1 MNFFIDSHAHL
12 NDPAF
17 DADRDSLLQH
27 TLPQAGI
34 VHSIEIGCSPEEWLP
49 ALQLASSYPALV
61 HAVLGVHPE
70 YAVKLGENDLAR
82 LAQLL
87 PDPRN
92 TAVGEI
98 GLDYTCLDISPKDLQ
113 QKTFQQMLELGNQ
126 TQLPLVLHKIGRA
139 HV

>member
-49 ALQLASSYPALV
+49 ALQLAIFIKSNSFF
-61 HAVLGVHPE
+61 
-70 YAVKLGENDLAR
+70 K
-82 LAQLL
+82 
-87 PDPRN
+87 
-92 TAVGEI
+92 
-98 GLDYTCLDISPKDLQ
+98 K
-113 QKTFQQMLELGNQ
+113 F
-126 TQLPLVLHKIGRA
+126 
-139 HV
+139 

>member
-17 DADRDSLLQH
+17 DTDRDSLLQH

-82 LAQLL
+82 LAQLQPWGKL
-87 PDPRN
+87 AWTIPVW
-92 TAVGEI
+92 TSA
-98 GLDYTCLDISPKDLQ
+98 PKIYS
-113 QKTFQQMLELGNQ
+113 KKPFS
-126 TQLPLVLHKIGRA
+126 KCWS
-139 HV
+139 